1 MHVLN
6 MSKVLHSGVGVYRL
20 NLCES
25 KVQSVDCSKCEQ
37 RAGLNY
43 LKENNHKVFLLN

>member
-6 MSKVLHSGVGVYRL
+6 MSKVLHNEAGVYRL

-25 KVQSVDCSKCEQ
+25 KVESVDCSKCEQ
-37 RAGLNY
+37 WAGFNW
-43 LKENNHKVFLLN
+43 LKENNHKVY